1 MSTVSHTVEY
11 QTLIKREEESVYMQ
25 LEKDSKIYYY
35 VKKVTRCSAV
45 CLICSLLCKYFGL
58 GYVYWYWEKIILEG
72 YWKNVLTMV
81 YPEERNW
88 RGREIVFILHFF
100 YLNFSNNICILVF
113 NFKFLISRLSESRI
127 IGYLNSYSF
136 CVLKYIHNI
145 HICSTYMY

>member
-100 YLNFSNNICILVF
+100 YLNLWIGICLRKLKEDLRCKKRNLCYLFPFTSTQAVALVTQ
-113 NFKFLISRLSESRI
+113 IAS
-127 IGYLNSYSF
+127 
-136 CVLKYIHNI
+136 H
-145 HICSTYMY
+145 